1 MDYNKDRW
9 GFKFW
14 NDETFDEEHNDTM
27 TSDVLKNRKGENDDK
42 GENARIY
49 FQNIGIISAKQK

>member
-9 GFKFW
+9 GFQFW

>member
-9 GFKFW
+9 GFKSW
-14 NDETFDEEHNDTM
+14 NDDTSDEGQVQNM
-27 TSDVLKNRKGENDDK
+27 TSDVLKNKNLDYVEK

-49 FQNIGIISAKQK
+49 FQNIGKLIN

>member
-9 GFKFW
+9 GFKSW
-14 NDETFDEEHNDTM
+14 NEDTFDEEQVQTM
-27 TSDVLKNRKGENDDK
+27 TSDVLKNKKGEIDDK

-49 FQNIGIISAKQK
+49 FQNIGIILAKQK